1 MKYLLDTGILI
12 ELEHKNKKALELL
25 KDIVKDLSLL
35 SISLFS
41 YAEFYYGYLLKSPE
55 AKKEAEDFL
64 DIFNHITLTKASAK
78 RFCGLDYKYS
88 KQGMGV
94 KPFDLLMAAIAI
106 EENLTLLTMDSDFER
121 VEEVSKIILKQ

>member
-12 ELEHKNKKALELL
+12 ELERKNKKIVELL
-25 KDIVKDLSLL
+25 KDIVKDFGLL
-35 SISLFS
+35 NISLFS

-55 AKKEAEDFL
+55 AKKEAEVFL
-64 DIFNHITLTKASAK
+64 DIFNQLTLTRASAK

-88 KQGMGV
+88 KQGVGV
-94 KPFDLLMAAIAI
+94 KPFDLLMASIAI

-121 VEEVSKIILKQ
+121 VEEVSKIIMRI